1 MKVLAPHNAKH
12 SRTIATFSVRGM
24 SRLQF
29 LPSLQ
34 SFSQSAQVSKAI
46 NSSAV
51 SVGPARLQRVAAYK
65 IETGESKTLVRISY
79 LWPRDVTKHIGFAS
93 TCRARTR
100 ASQRLKF
107 EKRFRAVIPGDRDL
121 AAYLLNVCWLESHLL
136 LWSFR
141 SFPENCRTDA
151 HQRSSFLN
159 CNPKILR
166 HAH

>member
-1 MKVLAPHNAKH
+1 VPAPHNAKQ
-12 SRTIATFSVRGM
+12 SKTIVIFSVRGM
-24 SRLQF
+24 NRLQF
-29 LPSLQ
+29 YCTLSPQ

-51 SVGPARLQRVAAYK
+51 SVGPARLQRVTAYE

-79 LWPRDVTKHIGFAS
+79 LRPRDITKHIGFA
-93 TCRARTR
+93 TARRAGTR

-107 EKRFRAVIPGDRDL
+107 EKRFRAVIPRNREL
-121 AAYLLNVCWLESHLL
+121 AAYLLNVCWLESHLIF
-136 LWSFR
+136 WSFS
-141 SFPENCRTDA
+141 SFTENCRTHA

-159 CNPKILR
+159 CDPKILR